1 MITPFLD
8 TTRCTIS
15 TLSPVHI
22 GCGEDYYP
30 TNYVIDDGLLH
41 HFSEEGLLS
50 ALTLAEKNAL
60 ANLAGEQSE
69 NGIKKIQE
77 FIFSKKDRLQF
88 QATHSV
94 PLSKALEDFY
104 RSRIGQTAQHEA
116 KGKKV
121 NNKLE
126 IARHA
131 FNPYNQTPYFAGSS
145 IKGAIRTAL
154 LNALNQGDPLPMRL
168 DINRDAPRGS
178 GDQLQKRVLGY
189 QAISDNLEKG
199 IKGDPL
205 RLLKVS
211 DAIYS
216 HADNLHASEIR
227 FAVNRKNKPSKF
239 EAKGLNQLLE
249 CMPANRS
256 RGLTFDMTFLADQFS
271 HYRWTL
277 RDICIACNEF
287 FVPQLEK
294 ELDLLQQLNH
304 CDSSWAKGVENLL
317 ANELAEA
324 FREHKAFLLRVGQHG
339 GAESNTLEGVR
350 HIKIMQGQGNPSKYL
365 DKPTT
370 IWLAANHK
378 DEQHGLL
385 PFGWVLV
392 EIGDFKF
399 DKTHDFI
406 KAQAQK
412 DYELQ
417 DKLQGLVARRREFL
431 ESENLKREKQA
442 LEEAQAIEAERLK
455 EEVQQAKL
463 AKLADMT
470 PEQQVIFELKDA
482 LEKDK
487 NPDPTGPLRQ
497 QLAGAIKQ
505 AENWTSEDKVALF
518 EIGQTLCNLWGKP
531 KKLKDQL
538 KALQS

>member
-1 MITPFLD
+1 M
-8 TTRCTIS
+8 
-15 TLSPVHI
+15 
-22 GCGEDYYP
+22 
-30 TNYVIDDGLLH
+30 
-41 HFSEEGLLS
+41 
-50 ALTLAEKNAL
+50 
-60 ANLAGEQSE
+60 
-69 NGIKKIQE
+69 
-77 FIFSKKDRLQF
+77 
-88 QATHSV
+88 
-94 PLSKALEDFY
+94 
-104 RSRIGQTAQHEA
+104 
-116 KGKKV
+116 
-121 NNKLE
+121 
-126 IARHA
+126 
-131 FNPYNQTPYFAGSS
+131 
-145 IKGAIRTAL
+145 
-154 LNALNQGDPLPMRL
+154 LN
-168 DINRDAPRGS
+168 
-178 GDQLQKRVLGY
+178 
-189 QAISDNLEKG
+189 
-199 IKGDPL
+199 
-205 RLLKVS
+205 
-211 DAIYS
+211 
-216 HADNLHASEIR
+216 
-227 FAVNRKNKPSKF
+227 
-239 EAKGLNQLLE
+239 
-249 CMPANRS
+249 
-256 RGLTFDMTFLADQFS
+256 
-271 HYRWTL
+271 YRWTL

-287 FVPQLEK
+287 FVPQLKK
-294 ELDLLQQLNH
+294 ELELLQQLNH
-304 CDSSWAKGVENLL
+304 CDSSWAKGLENLL
-317 ANELAEA
+317 ANEFAEA

-350 HIKIMQGQGNPSKYL
+350 HIKIGQRKPYQYL

-406 KAQAQK
+406 KAQAQN

-417 DKLQGLVARRREFL
+417 DKLQGLVAKRREFL
-431 ESENLKREKQA
+431 ASENLKREKQA

-455 EEVQQAKL
+455 EQAQQARSAKL
-463 AKLADMT
+463 AEMT

-487 NPDPTGPLRQ
+487 NPDPNGPLRQ